1 MNKPTESL
9 EGRAV
14 RDEQARAGTGQ
25 AGSSCHT
32 QGPISHS
39 LDRHTCHCFNS
50 LSYCPPPRPRISHD
64 ITLNPNWLR
73 KEGRGQRGSFRRS
86 LTWGF
91 SDVTS
96 DVASCLGPTGQSPR
110 TSSPVFPCG
119 DVAAVLAASCSC
131 PLVSAGRGWVSFSG
145 KQLQS
150 GACVGEDKMVPV
162 ALAHGTPPDPVA
174 SSKEGL
180 SLSRPT
186 TTGRNRGHRLGDT
199 CLVHVCKPCVE
210 DTELTCWATSPG
222 EGRPAQGGRRAG
234 PDCREGAGAAGP
246 LPQRLALC
254 S

>member
-1 MNKPTESL
+1 M
-9 EGRAV
+9 
-14 RDEQARAGTGQ
+14 
-25 AGSSCHT
+25 
-32 QGPISHS
+32 
-39 LDRHTCHCFNS
+39 
-50 LSYCPPPRPRISHD
+50 
-64 ITLNPNWLR
+64 
-73 KEGRGQRGSFRRS
+73 
-86 LTWGF
+86 TWGF

-96 DVASCLGPTGQSPR
+96 DVASCLGLTGQSPR
-110 TSSPVFPCG
+110 TSSPVFPHG

-131 PLVSAGRGWVSFSG
+131 PPVSAGRGWVSFSG

-150 GACVGEDKMVPV
+150 GACVGEDRMVPV

-186 TTGRNRGHRLGDT
+186 TAGRNCGHRLGDT

-234 PDCREGAGAAGP
+234 PDCREGAGEAGP
-246 LPQRLALC
+246 LPQRLVLC